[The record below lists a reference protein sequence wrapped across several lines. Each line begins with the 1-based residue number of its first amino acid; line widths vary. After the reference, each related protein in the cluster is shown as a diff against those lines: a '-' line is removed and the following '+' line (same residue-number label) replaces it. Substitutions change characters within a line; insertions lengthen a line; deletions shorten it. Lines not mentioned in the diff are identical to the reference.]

1 MTVWPL
7 SPHSQIKIE
16 VWDRDN
22 GWNDDLLGRVY
33 HLPTAGITSRG
44 FRLKHGSVYI
54 KVAATCA
61 PSLQGSLCEQY
72 LATPSYQ
79 EVMGV
84 APEGQDPADSR
95 DSRDSRDSGRPGPEV
110 VKASQL

>member
-1 MTVWPL
+1 MFWCPVP
-7 SPHSQIKIE
+7 PHSQLRIE

-22 GWNDDLLGRVY
+22 GWNDDLLGRVHY
-33 HLPTAGITSRG
+33 VPTAGTTNKV

-54 KVAATCA
+54 QVSATCA

-79 EVMGV
+79 EVMGQM
-84 APEGQDPADSR
+84 PGQQDSWDSR
-95 DSRDSRDSGRPGPEV
+95 DLGYPGPEV
-110 VKASQL
+110 VDASQL